1 MALLSESEAHALL
14 QKVLASSRADECEV
28 SLTGGRSGNVRFA
41 RNTVST
47 SGASDTIRLQVQ
59 SSFGRRTGTAT
70 INELDDASLG
80 KVVRRSEELARFA
93 PENPEYQP
101 FLGPQTYAAP
111 ASWFDSTAH
120 LSPDDRARATAASIE
135 GCKAAGLTGAGY
147 LEDNAT
153 FSAIANSRGLRGY
166 QRETGI
172 EFSVTTRTNDGLG
185 SGFGQADFN
194 DTKFLNTGLI
204 TETAAR
210 KAALSRDAKAIEP
223 GKYTVILEP
232 LAASNL
238 SRLMIGAMDAR
249 QTDEGRTFLSKA
261 GGASRFGEKIVD
273 ERVQIY
279 SDPLNSELPGSK
291 WAGDGRPRNRVD
303 WIKDGVVTNLA
314 YTRYWAQQ
322 QGKPE
327 APPPPGPRIII
338 GGGTASLDELIKSV
352 QRGILVTRF
361 WYIRAVDPQTL
372 LYTGLTRDGTFY
384 VENGHIKHAVKNFR
398 FNESPVIMLN
408 NLEALGQPQRTE
420 GGLVPPMVVRDFTFS
435 SLSDAV

>member
-1 MALLSESEAHALL
+1 MALLSESEAQALL
-14 QKVLASSRADECEV
+14 QKVLAYSRADECEA
-28 SLTGGRSGNVRFA
+28 SLTGGRSGNLRFA

-59 SSFGRRTGTAT
+59 ASYGKKTGTAT
-70 INELDDASLG
+70 INELDDASLE
-80 KVVRRSEELARFA
+80 KVVRRAEELARFA
-93 PENPEYQP
+93 PENPEYLP
-101 FLGPQTYAAP
+101 FLGPQTYVQP
-111 ASWFDSTAH
+111 ASWFESTAN
-120 LSPDDRARATAASIE
+120 LTPEDRARATAASIAA
-135 GCKAAGLTGAGY
+135 CKSAGLTGAGY

-172 EFSVTTRTNDGLG
+172 EFSVTTRTNDGTG

-194 DTKFLNTGLI
+194 DTQFLNTGQI

-210 KAALSRDAKAIEP
+210 KAALSRDARAIEP

-249 QTDEGRTFLSKA
+249 QTDEGRTFLSKG

-279 SDPLNSELPGSK
+279 SDPLNTEIPGSK
-291 WAGDGRPRNRVD
+291 WANDGRPRERVD

-314 YTRYWAQQ
+314 YTRYWAQK
-322 QGKPE
+322 QGKPH
-327 APPPPGPRIII
+327 APPAPGSRIII
-338 GGGTASLDELIKSV
+338 GGGTASLDDLIKGV

-384 VENGHIKHAVKNFR
+384 VENGQIKHAIKNFR

-408 NLEALGQPQRTE
+408 NLEALGKPQRVD